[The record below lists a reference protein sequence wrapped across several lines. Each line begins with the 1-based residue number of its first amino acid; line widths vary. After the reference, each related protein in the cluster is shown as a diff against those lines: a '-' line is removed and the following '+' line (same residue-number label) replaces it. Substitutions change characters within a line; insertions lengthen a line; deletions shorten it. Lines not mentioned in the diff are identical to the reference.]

1 MIHFFLLVLKL
12 FLFFFQRFTLNFKLL
27 FFLFFLIHINLSSI
41 FYSFVI
47 NSVINSLVVF
57 LKLFRFL
64 FSVFELRNRQ
74 VITLTFFFSTLNIK
88 AMFLHVQRQFIL
100 NCNQFL
106 LCHHSLT
113 RELHVIIKRHDT
125 HVHMWCFFVHVNLS
139 ISDIFFA
146 KFISKEVFRHFKISL
161 NFIIF
166 HTFKKSSTRRHE
178 PLVNNY
184 SIFSYSALS

>member
-1 MIHFFLLVLKL
+1 HFILFVLKF
-12 FLFFFQRFTLNFKLL
+12 FLFFFQLLTLIFKLA
-27 FFLFFLIHINLSSI
+27 FFLFFLTCKICHRMFNSFIVNLIINI
-41 FYSFVI
+41 
-47 NSVINSLVVF
+47 LVVF

-64 FSVFELRNRQ
+64 FSVFILRNRQ
-74 VITLTFFFSTLNIK
+74 VSALTFFFSTLNIK
-88 AMFLHVQRQFIL
+88 AMFLHVHRQFIL

-146 KFISKEVFRHFKISL
+146 KFI
-161 NFIIF
+161 
-166 HTFKKSSTRRHE
+166 
-178 PLVNNY
+178 
-184 SIFSYSALS
+184 